1 MNTSKGT
8 IKVSKSGKLGKL
20 GWITGVL
27 ITLAVGFNS
36 ARSQVVLVQSKPQAA
51 RSAGKPKVRPKV
63 KMAAKPLK
71 PSAPPARVESSRA
84 AELPFIPKAMPAM
97 MSFAVTPPPSFKV
110 ETAEAP
116 AKITV
121 WPELLGYEFD
131 VIAVNDHG
139 RERERRR
146 ERARFYL
153 EGLKG
158 GLNLEMVEVPA
169 GMFLMG
175 SNDAQLAK
183 AEISFS
189 RGSSRENKVEINARL
204 RTEAPQRMVKV
215 SGLFMS
221 KYEVT
226 QAQWRAVAGLPKINM
241 ELMSDPSQFKGGNR
255 PVEQVS
261 WEEAIEF
268 CERLSRATGRRYRLP
283 TEAEWEYAAR
293 AGTNSAFSMGDNI
306 SPELVNYHGKQPYG
320 SASKDSPRQ
329 HTVAVGGLG
338 VANAFGLYDMHGNVW
353 EWCLDSWHNTY
364 TGAPTDS
371 SAWEED
377 GAKGIHVLRGGAW
390 DSSAG
395 ECRSTGRR
403 QAAFSLRLNS
413 IGFRVVAEPDVIVAS
428 K

>member
-8 IKVSKSGKLGKL
+8 IKINKSGKLGKL

-27 ITLAVGFNS
+27 VTLAVGFNS
-36 ARSQVVLVQSKPQAA
+36 AQSQVVLVQSKPQAA
-51 RSAGKPKVRPKV
+51 RSAGKTKARPKV

-71 PSAPPARVESSRA
+71 PVAPPVRIEPSRA
-84 AELPFIPKAMPAM
+84 TELPFIPKAMPTI
-97 MSFAVTPPPSFKV
+97 MSFAVTPPSSFKV
-110 ETAEAP
+110 ETAEAT
-116 AKITV
+116 AKMTA

-183 AEISFS
+183 AETSFS

-204 RTEAPQRMVKV
+204 RAEAPQRMVKV
-215 SGLFMS
+215 TGFFMS

-255 PVEQVS
+255 PVEQIS
-261 WEEAIEF
+261 WEEAMEF

-293 AGTNSAFSMGDNI
+293 EGGKKVLFGNGKNVADPSEINFDASTSYKKSYSIAGEYRKKTIPVGSLR
-306 SPELVNYHGKQPYG
+306 SPNAL
-320 SASKDSPRQ
+320 
-329 HTVAVGGLG
+329 GLH
-338 VANAFGLYDMHGNVW
+338 DMSGNVW
-353 EWCLDSWHNTY
+353 EWCSDWKGDYPAGAQTNP
-364 TGAPTDS
+364 TGPTTGS
-371 SAWEED
+371 SRV
-377 GAKGIHVLRGGAW
+377 IRGGSW
-390 DSSAG
+390 GNDPQY
-395 ECRSTGRR
+395 CRVADRSYFAPGDRYNG
-403 QAAFSLRLNS
+403 L
-413 IGFRVVAEPDVIVAS
+413 GFRLARTF
-428 K
+428 